1 MQKKRLLQDIG
12 LNAYEAAAYLSL
24 LKFGVSEAN
33 IVCRD
38 AEVPYGK
45 VYTVLESLIGK
56 GFVEVQASR
65 PKKFR
70 AVDPGMA
77 LDFFFE
83 KRKAEFEK
91 EMEVLKGFVEEAKQ
105 VLKAV
110 PTQKQKNEVF
120 WTTAITESEIKKFAI
135 SIYGEVK
142 KSVCIIPPTFGI
154 PIVSS
159 LLPEVVK
166 AIDRG
171 VKIRLL
177 VSHRFI
183 SLASVL
189 SMQGEEAFCKL
200 KKGMEIRAVQ
210 NFNSCFGI
218 IDDSVVV
225 LLQLHPQDKDRI
237 LSVVKIW
244 DAGLA
249 KNLGEEFELLWNSGE
264 KLDMEKIAEEY
275 KSSRASGIDK

>member
-1 MQKKRLLQDIG
+1 MQKKKLLQDIG

-33 IVCRD
+33 VVCRD

-45 VYTVLESLIGK
+45 VYTVLESLAGK
-56 GFVEVQASR
+56 GFVEIQFSR

-70 AVDPGMA
+70 AIDPDMA

-91 EMEVLKGFVEEAKQ
+91 EIEVLKSFIEEAKHS
-105 VLKAV
+105 LKAV
-110 PTQKQKNEVF
+110 QAQKRKDEIF
-120 WTTAITESEIKKFAI
+120 WTTAITESEIKKFAT

-142 KSVCIIPPTFGI
+142 KSVYIIPPTFGI
-154 PIVSS
+154 PIISS
-159 LLPEVVK
+159 LLPEVLK

-171 VKIRLL
+171 VKIKLMI
-177 VSHRFI
+177 SPRFI

-189 SMQGEEAFCKL
+189 SMQGEKALSKL
-200 KKGMEIRAVQ
+200 KKGMEIRIVQ
-210 NFNSCFGI
+210 NFNSYFGV
-218 IDDSVVV
+218 IDDSIVV

-244 DAGLA
+244 DTGLA

-264 KLDMEKIAEEY
+264 KLDLEKVLGDEF
-275 KSSRASGIDK
+275 KSFRNR